1 MGSLWFLHLV
11 SVSFSEESMMKTSL
25 ISGLILL
32 IVYSCARNEDTL
44 DKYTI
49 AGSKGGIDTTAPTVS
64 SNSPSNSDTSVSV
77 SLSISVTFSES
88 MDTTSVTTNS
98 SGTSCTGT
106 LQVSS
111 DNFSSCVQMSSSPTV
126 SNSNKTFTSSSAA
139 RVSSCYST
147 YCGSLSF
154 NTIYKIR
161 IGTGVKDISG
171 NSLATQFT
179 SNVFKTI
186 GTSFTA
192 RTITTSADG
201 AQSVYAVDLDGDGDI
216 DVLSASGTDD
226 KSAWYEND
234 GSESFTS
241 RTITTSADGAY
252 SVYAVDLDGDG
263 DMDVLSASFFDAKIA
278 WYENSRL

>member
-1 MGSLWFLHLV
+1 MESLWFLHLV

-49 AGSKGGIDTTAPTVS
+49 AGTKGGIDTTAPKIS
-64 SNSPSNSDTSVSV
+64 STSTSDTSVSV
-77 SLSISVTFSES
+77 SFSISVTFSES
-88 MDTTSVTTNS
+88 MNTTSVTTNS

-126 SNSNKTFTSSSAA
+126 SNSNKTFTVTSSA
-139 RVSSCYST
+139 
-147 YCGSLSF
+147 SLSY

-179 SNVFKTI
+179 SVFKTI
-186 GTSFTA
+186 TTSFTA
-192 RTITTSADG
+192 HTITTSANG
-201 AQSVYAVDLDGDGDI
+201 AYSVYAVDIDGDGDI
-216 DVLSASGTDD
+216 DVLSASVNDD
-226 KSAWYEND
+226 
-234 GSESFTS
+234 
-241 RTITTSADGAY
+241 
-252 SVYAVDLDGDG
+252 
-263 DMDVLSASFFDAKIA
+263 KIA
-278 WYENSRL
+278 WYENLRL

>member
-1 MGSLWFLHLV
+1 
-11 SVSFSEESMMKTSL
+11 MKTNL
-25 ISGLILL
+25 ILVLILL
-32 IVYSCARNEDTL
+32 LVYSCARNEDTL

-49 AGSKGGIDTTAPTVS
+49 AGTKGGIDTTAPTVS
-64 SNSPSNSDTSVSV
+64 STSPSFSDTSVLITS
-77 SLSISVTFSES
+77 STISVTFSES

-126 SNSNKTFTSSSAA
+126 SNSNKTFTVTSPA
-139 RVSSCYST
+139 
-147 YCGSLSF
+147 SLSY

-179 SNVFKTI
+179 SNGFKTI
-186 GTSFTA
+186 TTSFTS

-201 AQSVYAVDLDGDGDI
+201 SKSVYAVDLDGDGDI
-216 DVLSASGTDD
+216 DVLSASYADD
-226 KSAWYEND
+226 KIVWYENL
-234 GSESFTS
+234 
-241 RTITTSADGAY
+241 I
-252 SVYAVDLDGDG
+252 L
-263 DMDVLSASFFDAKIA
+263 
-278 WYENSRL
+278 

>member
-44 DKYTI
+44 DKYKI
-49 AGSKGGIDTTAPTVS
+49 AGTKGGIDTTAPTVS
-64 SNSPSNSDTSVSV
+64 STSPSDSDTSVSL
-77 SLSISVTFSES
+77 SSSISVTFSES

-111 DNFSSCVQMSSSPTV
+111 DNFSSCVQMSSSPTAT
-126 SNSNKTFTSSSAA
+126 NSNKTFTVTSSA
-139 RVSSCYST
+139 R
-147 YCGSLSF
+147 LSY

-179 SNVFKTI
+179 SNGFKTI
-186 GTSFTA
+186 GISFTA
-192 RTITTSADG
+192 RTIYH
-201 AQSVYAVDLDGDGDI
+201 QC
-216 DVLSASGTDD
+216 
-226 KSAWYEND
+226 
-234 GSESFTS
+234 
-241 RTITTSADGAY
+241 
-252 SVYAVDLDGDG
+252 
-263 DMDVLSASFFDAKIA
+263 
-278 WYENSRL
+278 

>member
-1 MGSLWFLHLV
+1 
-11 SVSFSEESMMKTSL
+11 MKTSL

-49 AGSKGGIDTTAPTVS
+49 AGTKGGIDTTAPMIYST
-64 SNSPSNSDTSVSV
+64 SPSNSDTSVSV
-77 SLSISVTFSES
+77 SISVTFSES

-126 SNSNKTFTSSSAA
+126 SNSKKTFMVTSSASI
-139 RVSSCYST
+139 
-147 YCGSLSF
+147 SF
-154 NTIYKIR
+154 NTTYKIR

-179 SNVFKTI
+179 SNGFKTI
-186 GTSFTA
+186 GTAFTS
-192 RTITTSADG
+192 RTITTSANG
-201 AQSVYAVDLDGDGDI
+201 ARSVYAVDLDGDGDI
-216 DVLSASGTDD
+216 DVLSASLNDD
-226 KSAWYEND
+226 KIAWYEND
-234 GSESFTS
+234 GSESFTAH
-241 RTITTSADGAY
+241 TITTSADGAV
-252 SVYAVDLDGDG
+252 SVYAVDLDGD
-263 DMDVLSASFFDAKIA
+263 VLSASQVDDKIA
-278 WYENSRL
+278 WYENLRL

>member
-1 MGSLWFLHLV
+1 
-11 SVSFSEESMMKTSL
+11 MKTSL

-49 AGSKGGIDTTAPTVS
+49 AGTKGGIDTTAPKIS
-64 SNSPSNSDTSVSV
+64 STSTSDTSVSV
-77 SLSISVTFSES
+77 SFSISVTFSES

-126 SNSNKTFTSSSAA
+126 SNSNKTFTVTSSA
-139 RVSSCYST
+139 
-147 YCGSLSF
+147 SLSYS
-154 NTIYKIR
+154 TIYKYR

-179 SNVFKTI
+179 SNGFRSRAF
-186 GTSFTA
+186 TSH
-192 RTITTSADG
+192 TITISAES
-201 AQSVYAVDLDGDGDI
+201 AHSVYAVDLDGDGDI
-216 DVLSASGTDD
+216 DVLSASVNDD
-226 KSAWYEND
+226 KITWYEN
-234 GSESFTS
+234 
-241 RTITTSADGAY
+241 
-252 SVYAVDLDGDG
+252 L
-263 DMDVLSASFFDAKIA
+263 
-278 WYENSRL
+278 RL